1 MDLIEQYISVD
12 PQICHGKPCFKGTRI
27 MVWQILELLE
37 GDVPVE
43 TITSEDY
50 FPQLTPEHVKAAL
63 HYAARVLEYRELDPA
78 FLKLR
83 DALCAR

>member
-12 PQICHGKPCFKGTRI
+12 PNICHGKPCFKGTRI

-37 GDVPVE
+37 ADATVAE
-43 TITSEDY
+43 IRDA
-50 FPQLTPEHVKAAL
+50 FPSLTPEHVKAAL
-63 HYAARVLEYRELDPA
+63 HYAARVLEERELDPA

-83 DALCAR
+83 DAIFTR